1 MLWWGAGMHFSL
13 PKFLRRVP
21 SESLAA
27 YFEARGFD
35 TVAEVQRKASG
46 RQGVEGVRQAIE
58 ALPERELLRI
68 YDDFDRVCQLA
79 DDTGQLALRGMIGD
93 APELLEALSD
103 IDSNEGRALLVLLG
117 QPDAFNRALSAAYA
131 ERLIEGK
138 YWDRFSLVGFGSA
151 NAPVDLAETLAR
163 EIRDLFR
170 AFDGSGR
177 RVFIDHFDRP
187 GGELFASASERLV
200 QYTVYVE
207 ALPESSLEMGE
218 NGPARRTLR
227 PAREAALC
235 LDYGS
240 GILDVMSKGGRRL
253 REGIASAFAQLA
265 LGDASKIERV
275 QRRDFHLDRLKR
287 PIPFPTDQADG
298 IETVRV
304 TRLGLAPA
312 NEGYGRLTI
321 EIAKTS
327 EEPIHSV
334 SKRWLGW
341 AEPIERVEWRVVQ
354 ATLRIAF
361 HPEAGGGRRKIVNV
375 SLRAPNSSDL
385 RNQTWRHQLISEKYL
400 VRWGLAPPK

>member
-1 MLWWGAGMHFSL
+1 MHFSL
-13 PKFLRRVP
+13 PRFLRRVP
-21 SESLAA
+21 SESLAT
-27 YFEARGFD
+27 YFEARGLNA
-35 TVAEVQRKASG
+35 VAKIQRSASG
-46 RQGVEGVRQAIE
+46 QHGVERVRQAIE
-58 ALPERELLRI
+58 SLPESEFLRI
-68 YDDFDRVCQLA
+68 YDDFDRVSQLA
-79 DDTGQLALRGMIGD
+79 DDTGQLALHSMIGG
-93 APELLEALSD
+93 ASKLLEALSD
-103 IDSNEGRALLVLLG
+103 VDSREGRALLVLLG
-117 QPDAFNRALSAAYA
+117 QPDAFDRALSAAYA
-131 ERLIEGK
+131 ERLIDGK
-138 YWDRFSLVGFGSA
+138 YWDRFRVLGFVSA
-151 NAPVDLAETLAR
+151 DAPLDLSETLAR

-170 AFDGSGR
+170 AFDWSGR

-187 GGELFASASERLV
+187 GGPLFASASERLV

-207 ALPESSLEMGE
+207 ALPESNLEIGE
-218 NGPARRTLR
+218 DGPARRTLR

-235 LDYGS
+235 LDCGS
-240 GILDVMSKGGRRL
+240 GVLDVMSRGGRRL
-253 REGIASAFAQLA
+253 REGIAGAFAQLA
-265 LGDASKIERV
+265 LGDALKIERV

-287 PIPFPTDQADG
+287 PIPFPTDPADG

-341 AEPIERVEWRVVQ
+341 AEPIERIEWRVVQ

-361 HPEAGGGRRKIVNV
+361 HPEAGGGRGKIVNV
-375 SLRAPNSSDL
+375 NLRSPNSSDL
-385 RNQTWRHQLISEKYL
+385 RNQTRRHQLISEKYL

>member
-1 MLWWGAGMHFSL
+1 MHFSL

-21 SESLAA
+21 PESLAT
-27 YFEARGFD
+27 YFDARGLNA
-35 TVAEVQRKASG
+35 VAEIQQNASG
-46 RQGVEGVRQAIE
+46 QQGVERVRHAIE
-58 ALPERELLRI
+58 ALPESEFLRI
-68 YDDFDRVCQLA
+68 YDDFDRVCQLT
-79 DDTGQLALRGMIGD
+79 DDTRQLALRSMIGD
-93 APELLEALSD
+93 HPELLKAFSD
-103 IDSNEGRALLVLLG
+103 IDSQEGRGLLVLLG
-117 QPDAFNRALSAAYA
+117 QADAFNRALSAAYA
-131 ERLIEGK
+131 ERLIDGK
-138 YWDRFSLVGFGSA
+138 YWDRFRVVGFVFA
-151 NAPVDLAETLAR
+151 DAPLDLAENLAG
-163 EIRDLFR
+163 EIQDLFR

-187 GGELFASASERLV
+187 GGPLFASASERLV

-207 ALPESSLEMGE
+207 ALPESSLEIGE
-218 NGPARRTLR
+218 DGPARRTLR

-235 LDYGS
+235 LDCSS
-240 GILDVMSKGGRRL
+240 GVLDVMSKGGRRL
-253 REGIASAFAQLA
+253 RERIAGAFAQLA

-287 PIPFPTDQADG
+287 PIPFPTDHADG

-304 TRLGLAPA
+304 TRLGLTPA

-334 SKRWLGW
+334 SKRWFGW
-341 AEPIERVEWRVVQ
+341 AEPIERVEWRVIQ

-361 HPEAGGGRRKIVNV
+361 HPEAGAGRGKIVNV
-375 SLRAPNSSDL
+375 SLRSPNSSDL

-400 VRWGLAPPK
+400 ARWGLAPPK

>member
-1 MLWWGAGMHFSL
+1 MHFHL

-21 SESLAA
+21 SESLAT
-27 YFEARGFD
+27 YIEARGFNA
-35 TVAEVQRKASG
+35 VAQIQRSASG
-46 RQGVEGVRQAIE
+46 QHKVEDVRQAIE
-58 ALPERELLRI
+58 ALPESEFLRI
-68 YDDFDRVCQLA
+68 YDDFDRVCQLT
-79 DDTGQLALRGMIGD
+79 DDTGELALHGTISD
-93 APELLEALSD
+93 VPELLDALSD
-103 IDSNEGRALLVLLG
+103 IDSREGRALLVLLG
-117 QPDAFNRALSAAYA
+117 QPDAFDRALSAAYA
-131 ERLIEGK
+131 ERLIDGK
-138 YWDRFSLVGFGSA
+138 YWDRFRVLGLVCA
-151 NAPVDLAETLAR
+151 DAPLHPDEALAR

-177 RVFIDHFDRP
+177 RVFIDHFDRA
-187 GGELFASASERLV
+187 GGPLFAPASSRLV

-207 ALPESSLEMGE
+207 ALPESNLEMGE
-218 NGPARRTLR
+218 DGPARRTLR

-235 LDYGS
+235 LDCSS
-240 GILDVMSKGGRRL
+240 GVLDVMSKGGRRL
-253 REGIASAFAQLA
+253 RERIAGAFAQLA
-265 LGDASKIERV
+265 LGDGSKVERV
-275 QRRDFHLDRLKR
+275 QRREFHLDRLKR

-341 AEPIERVEWRVVQ
+341 AEPIERIEWRVVQ

-361 HPEAGGGRRKIVNV
+361 HPEAGGGRGKIVNV
-375 SLRAPNSSDL
+375 NLRSPNSSDL
-385 RNQTWRHQLISEKYL
+385 RNQTRRHQLISEKYL
-400 VRWGLAPPK
+400 ARWGLAPPR

>member
-1 MLWWGAGMHFSL
+1 MHFSL

-21 SESLAA
+21 SESLAT
-27 YFEARGFD
+27 YFDARELNA
-35 TVAEVQRKASG
+35 VAEIQRNASG
-46 RQGVEGVRQAIE
+46 PHAIEDVRQAIE
-58 ALPERELLRI
+58 ALPESELLRI
-68 YDDFDRVCQLA
+68 YEDFDRVCQLA
-79 DDTGQLALRGMIGD
+79 DDTGQLALRGMIGN

-103 IDSNEGRALLVLLG
+103 VDSREGRALLVLVG

-131 ERLIEGK
+131 ERLIDGK
-138 YWDRFSLVGFGSA
+138 YWDRFRVVGFVSA
-151 NAPVDLAETLAR
+151 DPPLDLAVTLAR
-163 EIRDLFR
+163 EIRELFR

-187 GGELFASASERLV
+187 GGPLFASASERLI

-207 ALPESSLEMGE
+207 ALPESSLEIGE
-218 NGPARRTLR
+218 DGPTRRIVRLAT
-227 PAREAALC
+227 EAALC
-235 LDYGS
+235 VDCGS

-275 QRRDFHLDRLKR
+275 QRGDFHLDRLKR
-287 PIPFPTDQADG
+287 PIPFPTDQTDG

-312 NEGYGRLTI
+312 HEGYGRLTI

-361 HPEAGGGRRKIVNV
+361 HPEAGAGRGKIVNV
-375 SLRAPNSSDL
+375 SLRSPNSSDL